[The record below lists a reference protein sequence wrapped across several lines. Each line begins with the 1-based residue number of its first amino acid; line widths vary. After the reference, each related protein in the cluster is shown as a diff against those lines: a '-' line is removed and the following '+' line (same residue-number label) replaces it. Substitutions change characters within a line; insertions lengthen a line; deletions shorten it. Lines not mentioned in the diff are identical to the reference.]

1 MGGTAD
7 RRNIADCCDNACMWG
22 LGLLLMSAAAAG
34 ASGTVD
40 LEGKV
45 IDPFAVAAKVR
56 VFVFVRTDCPISNRY
71 APELKRLNEEF
82 AARGAVFSVVY
93 ADPRETSADI
103 RHHMEEYGFPGSAV
117 RDRAH
122 LLVRRAKATITPE
135 AAVFSG
141 SGQLLYHGRI
151 DNRYIEA
158 GKSMPVATRHDLED
172 AIAAALDGRPQ
183 PEASA
188 PAVGCYL
195 ADVE

>member
-1 MGGTAD
+1 M
-7 RRNIADCCDNACMWG
+7 RG
-22 LGLLLMSAAAAG
+22 LRFLLLWAAATAG
-34 ASGTVD
+34 FGAASGTVD
-40 LEGKV
+40 LDGKTA
-45 IDPFAVAAKVR
+45 DPFAVAAKVR

-71 APELKRLNEEF
+71 APELKRLSDEF
-82 AARGAVFSVVY
+82 AARGAVFSIVY
-93 ADPRETSADI
+93 ADPSETSRNI
-103 RHHMEEYGFPGSAV
+103 RHHMEEYAFPGSAI
-117 RDRAH
+117 RDPAH
-122 LLVRRAKATITPE
+122 ALVRRAKATITPE

-151 DNRYIEA
+151 DNRYIEV
-158 GKSMPVATRHDLED
+158 GKSMPSPTRHDLED